1 MFSVCAF
8 LSVRTAFVF
17 FSFNRFSVLI
27 YWGEDTVVW
36 QVIFSFVTYWICSG
50 LISQRKV
57 WMIKQRLKPL
67 I

>member
-17 FSFNRFSVLI
+17 FSFNRFSVLF
-27 YWGEDTVVW
+27 YWGEDTLVR
-36 QVIFSFVTYWICSG
+36 QVNLNFVTYWFCFG
-50 LISQRKV
+50 LVSQRKV